1 MTVNE
6 AEQRREWAASSRS
19 FAFWI
24 HTYGQLYDA
33 TTRGWGAMHLWPAQ
47 VEVGDTLQQNRLVI
61 MLKARQLGMSWLA
74 LGYALWLMLFRPAA
88 TVLLFSKRDDE
99 AVHLLNF
106 RLRGMYQRLPE
117 WMQSR
122 GVVVDNSHELRL
134 TNGSLALAFPTTGGR
149 SYTATLAVVDEAD
162 HCDNLEELLDAV
174 KPTVDA
180 GGSLVLLSTV
190 DKSRPESPF
199 KRIYKAAKAGENSY
213 VPVFLPWSAR
223 PERSLEWYDDVRRD
237 VLARSGSLDS
247 LYAEYPATDFEA
259 LAPRSSDR
267 RFAAEWLHR
276 CDGTAAAVV
285 DGGARSSGHG
295 ARSSGHGARSSGHG
309 PAVAGLVAWAAPR
322 PGASYVI
329 GADPAE
335 GNPQSDESAA
345 SVIDAATCEQVAVL
359 AGRMDPSVFGA
370 ALDTVAGWYNGAG
383 VLVERN
389 NHGHA
394 VLLWLREFGSQA
406 RVLLGLDDRPGWLQS
421 GKGKALIM
429 DNAADVLRDAAAD
442 AGSDAGALA
451 PALAPA
457 LVHDRATLDQLA
469 GIEGATLK
477 APEGQHDD
485 RAVAHCLALA
495 ALRFCSPGGGET
507 AYIPGVD
514 PVEVADRMPFGERW

>member
-1 MTVNE
+1 MTINE

-33 TTRGWGAMHLWPAQ
+33 TTRGWVAMRLWPAQ
-47 VEVGDTLQQNRLVI
+47 VEVADTLQQNHLVI

-74 LGYALWLMLFRPAA
+74 AGYGLWLMLFRPAA

-122 GVVVDNSHELRL
+122 GIVVDNSHELRL

-162 HCDNLEELLDAV
+162 HCDNLDELLDAV

-199 KRIYKAAKAGENSY
+199 KRIYRAAKAGENSY
-213 VPVFLPWSAR
+213 ASIFLPWSAR
-223 PERSLEWYDDVRRD
+223 PERSPEWYDDVRRD

-259 LAPRSSDR
+259 LAPLSSDR
-267 RFAAEWLHR
+267 RFAAEWLQR
-276 CDGTAAAVV
+276 CDGTAAVALA
-285 DGGARSSGHG
+285 G
-295 ARSSGHGARSSGHG
+295 G
-309 PAVAGLVAWAAPR
+309 PAVIGLVMWSAPQ
-322 PGASYVI
+322 PGAGYVI

-345 SVIDAATCEQVAVL
+345 SVIDAATGEQIAVL

-394 VLLWLREFGSQA
+394 VLLWLREFGTQA
-406 RVLLGLDDRPGWLQS
+406 RVLLGLDGRPGWLQS
-421 GKGKALIM
+421 GKGKSLIM
-429 DNAADVLRDAAAD
+429 DNAADVLRDAGVGAEADGPASGSAA
-442 AGSDAGALA
+442 
-451 PALAPA
+451 
-457 LVHDRATLDQLA
+457 VHDRTTLDQLA
-469 GIEGATLK
+469 GIEGATLR

-495 ALRFCSPGGGET
+495 ALRFCSPGGGE
-507 AYIPGVD
+507 AACIPGVD
-514 PVEVADRMPFGERW
+514 PVEVADRMRFGERW

>member
-1 MTVNE
+1 MTANE
-6 AEQRREWAASSRS
+6 AEQRREWAASSLS
-19 FAFWI
+19 YAYWI

-33 TTRGWGAMHLWPAQ
+33 TTRGWRAMHLWPAQ
-47 VEVGDTLQQNRLVI
+47 VEVADTLQEQHLVI

-74 LGYALWLMLFRPAA
+74 AGFSLWLMLFRPAA

-99 AVHLLNF
+99 AVHLLSF

-122 GVVVDNSHELRL
+122 GIIVDNSHELRL

-180 GGSLVLLSTV
+180 GGRLVLVSTV

-199 KRIYKAAKAGENSY
+199 KRIYRAAKAGENSY
-213 VPVFLPWSAR
+213 APLFLPWTAR
-223 PERSLEWYDDVRRD
+223 PERSPEWYDDVRRD
-237 VLARSGSLDS
+237 MLARSGSLDS

-259 LAPRSSDR
+259 LAPRSGDR

-276 CDGTAAAVV
+276 CDGTASAPGSLAAAVV
-285 DGGARSSGHG
+285 G
-295 ARSSGHGARSSGHG
+295 G
-309 PAVAGLVAWAAPR
+309 PAVTGLVAWAAPR

-345 SVIDAATCEQVAVL
+345 SVIDAATGEQVAVL

-370 ALDTVAGWYNGAG
+370 ALDTVAGWYHGAG

-394 VLLWLREFGSQA
+394 VLLWLREFGTQA
-406 RVLLGLDDRPGWLQS
+406 RVLSGLDGKPGWLQS
-421 GKGKALIM
+421 GKGKALAM
-429 DNAADVLRDAAAD
+429 DHAADVWRDAAMEGECHSPLPGVAT
-442 AGSDAGALA
+442 GAGARPCGGA
-451 PALAPA
+451 A

-469 GIEGATLK
+469 SIEGATLR

-485 RAVAHCLALA
+485 RAVAHVLALA
-495 ALRFCSPGGGET
+495 ALRFCSPGGGEP

-514 PVEVADRMPFGERW
+514 PVEVADRTPFGERW